1 MGFGKMHEAFRRYV
15 VLLILFLISLIFYC
29 FYIFREPLV
38 YGIDGPYYLVQIL
51 YIEKYGTMYYGDP
64 PLTFYILYAFYK
76 LLGDPTL
83 AVKIGIMLFTSLTA
97 IPLYLYFY
105 NTTGRAEVGF
115 FASIAY
121 LFSPHVIRLM
131 GDFVKNTFGLFFLT
145 CYIYFFTKAYGSRS
159 NRLYVV
165 LALFFMVLTFTSHI
179 LAFGILMLYT
189 ILYPTTLLVL
199 KIGRNRRTIYVAML
213 FIFSMIILSVVSYIL
228 SPFYF
233 SDLNRIISY
242 IRGIMHLHEY
252 STRPTVGSS
261 PISLFAWPIL
271 TYLLTPF
278 MSIAS
283 LTVLMIYWFLRGS
296 IKPLALSSYII
307 LLILLNPLSPS
318 GVFFRFLLASI
329 LPLSYAIGYLVSEYA
344 AKYRAIILAL
354 LIISLTILLA
364 TQTASTWGPVI
375 TSKEYDELLEA
386 IKHIKEENAVIKTVG
401 MIRYWVEYVVGD
413 PNKVLKGPM
422 PRNLKEP
429 IYIIIFKER
438 KPLPKLR
445 PHEIIV
451 YDGRFVQLR
460 KIMPPRCAA
469 RLK

>member
-1 MGFGKMHEAFRRYV
+1 MGFDKMHKAFRRHV
-15 VLLILFLISLIFYC
+15 VPLILFLISLIFYC
-29 FYIFREPLV
+29 FYVFREPLV

-83 AVKIGIMLFTSLTA
+83 AVKSGTMLFTSLTA

-105 NTTGRAEVGF
+105 NNTGRVEVGF
-115 FASIAY
+115 FASTAY
-121 LFSPHVIRLM
+121 LFSPHIVRLM
-131 GDFVKNTFGLFFLT
+131 GDFVKNTFGLFFLA
-145 CYIYFFTKAYGSRS
+145 CYIYFFTKAYGSRGS
-159 NRLYVV
+159 RLYVV

-189 ILYPTTLLVL
+189 ILYPTTLLTL
-199 KIGRNRRTIYVAML
+199 KISRNRRTIYVAML
-213 FIFSMIILSVVSYIL
+213 FVISMIILSTVSYIL

-242 IRGIMHLHEY
+242 IRGIMHLHEP
-252 STRPTVGSS
+252 STKPTVGSS

-271 TYLLTPF
+271 TYFLTPF

-283 LTVLMIYWFLRGS
+283 LTVLMIYWFLRRS
-296 IKPLALSSYII
+296 VKPLALSSYII
-307 LLILLNPLSPS
+307 LPVLLNPLSSS

-344 AKYRAIILAL
+344 AKYRAIVLAL
-354 LIISLTILLA
+354 LIISPTILLA

-375 TSKEYDELLEA
+375 TSREYDELLEA
-386 IKHIKEENAVIKTVG
+386 VNRIEEENAVVKTVG
-401 MIRYWVEYVVGD
+401 MVRYWVEYVVGD
-413 PNKVLKGPM
+413 PDKVLKGPI
-422 PRNLKEP
+422 PKGLKEP
-429 IYIIIFKER
+429 VYIIIFKKR

-445 PHEIIV
+445 LHEIII
-451 YDGRFVQLR
+451 YDGKFVQLR
-460 KIMPPRCAA
+460 KITPPC
-469 RLK
+469 